1 MLCCICKIVCE
12 DCSCCS
18 IWWPI
23 AILVVIIATAICVV
37 KYFKYRC
44 FYKELN
50 CFSSQKKEKEIEKRL
65 NEINDTL
72 KQIQS
77 KMK

>member
-1 MLCCICKIVCE
+1 MEMLCCICKVCN
-12 DCSCCS
+12 SCS

-23 AILVVIIATAICVV
+23 AALGITIAIVACVIFCKKISCS
-37 KYFKYRC
+37 KEELRC
-44 FYKELN
+44 FI
-50 CFSSQKKEKEIEKRL
+50 SQKEEKEIEKRL

-77 KMK
+77 KIK